1 MQGGL
6 AQRKKND
13 GKLAQDIN
21 IVHLETCRPIQRLKI
36 NDDVA
41 QHGASFIVITS
52 LVGTNYIGRRDTAPH
67 IYKSLNI
74 MSMILPLDKV
84 VNLYKSFVIQLT
96 YFSSHALHPFHIADS

>member
-6 AQRKKND
+6 GQRKKND

-21 IVHLETCRPIQRLKI
+21 IVHLETCRPIKRLKI

-52 LVGTNYIGRRDTAPH
+52 LVGTNCIERRDTAPH
-67 IYKSLNI
+67 I
-74 MSMILPLDKV
+74 
-84 VNLYKSFVIQLT
+84 
-96 YFSSHALHPFHIADS
+96 

>member
-1 MQGGL
+1 MGWPNG
-6 AQRKKND
+6 KKND

-21 IVHLETCRPIQRLKI
+21 IVHLETCSPIQRLKI

-41 QHGASFIVITS
+41 QRGANFIVITS
-52 LVGTNYIGRRDTAPH
+52 LVDTNYIGRRDTAPH

-84 VNLYKSFVIQLT
+84 VNLYKSFVIQQLT